1 MMSYREFV
9 VPDDETVL
17 EVLGVPA
24 RIGEE
29 VAVRTVRLAD
39 PEAMEGAVELTYDV
53 PGRSIRCRWMRGG
66 AVVMEVFRE
75 GATVLSVSNG
85 GGSTVIEVRFE
96 TESLVGVFRI
106 AVSPRVSI
114 CDELLLR

>member
-1 MMSYREFV
+1 
-9 VPDDETVL
+9 
-17 EVLGVPA
+17 
-24 RIGEE
+24 
-29 VAVRTVRLAD
+29 
-39 PEAMEGAVELTYDV
+39 
-53 PGRSIRCRWMRGG
+53 
-66 AVVMEVFRE
+66 MEVFRE